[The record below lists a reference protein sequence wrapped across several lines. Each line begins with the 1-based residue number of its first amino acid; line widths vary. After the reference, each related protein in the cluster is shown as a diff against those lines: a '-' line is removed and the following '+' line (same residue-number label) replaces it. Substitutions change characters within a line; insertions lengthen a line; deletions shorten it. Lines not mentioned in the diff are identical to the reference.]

1 MICRRNLFRPFTGY
15 QYQLFVARTRIL
27 SFLFYWF
34 STNPPLWEWRAN
46 FHITFQKSVSFSDLT
61 LGLNVQM
68 GKAFG
73 IEAKTVKWS
82 EWNLFCSE
90 HNDGTQFKS
99 VSYANL
105 SVWEMEV
112 FSFRIYTSR
121 WDCLRKPKLTAK
133 NLEPC
138 QTYHRLEALGP
149 SRPLLLLLAGG
160 PSTGKHHNTGQHH
173 NTG

>member
-1 MICRRNLFRPFTGY
+1 MNYADGIY
-15 QYQLFVARTRIL
+15 
-27 SFLFYWF
+27 
-34 STNPPLWEWRAN
+34 
-46 FHITFQKSVSFSDLT
+46 SDLLLVINT
-61 LGLNVQM
+61 SYLSLPPASSIYVENYPFHFFLHIQHWNWM
-68 GKAFG
+68 SRWEKLL
-73 IEAKTVKWS
+73 EWS
-82 EWNLFCSE
+82 QWNIFCSQ

-121 WDCLRKPKLTAK
+121 WDCLRKPKFTAK

-149 SRPLLLLLAGG
+149 SRHLLLLLAGG

>member
-1 MICRRNLFRPFTGY
+1 MDESASESESAQTAFEGNVFPPSM
-15 QYQLFVARTRIL
+15 IL
-27 SFLFYWF
+27 SWMNEWYAGGIYSDLLLVINTSYLSPEPGSSASYSIDFPPTPRYDSGEQIFTSLSKNQFL
-34 STNPPLWEWRAN
+34 
-46 FHITFQKSVSFSDLT
+46 FSDLT

-112 FSFRIYTSR
+112 FSFRKYTSR
-121 WDCLRKPKLTAK
+121 WDC
-133 NLEPC
+133 
-138 QTYHRLEALGP
+138 
-149 SRPLLLLLAGG
+149 SR
-160 PSTGKHHNTGQHH
+160 
-173 NTG
+173 